1 VITKAQATLAATTNN
16 ATNVIIFLSDGDYGA
31 SQTNLSGQSSKVA
44 NQCAQAVTAAQAATA
59 AGTQVF
65 SVAYGASTS
74 SSSSCSTDSPTH
86 ISACTTMQ
94 TIASASSKF
103 YSTDTSCSSTNAF
116 STLPSVF
123 QAISTSLTSQTKPR
137 LLTH

>member
-1 VITKAQATLAATTNN
+1 MTGFVTRANTNSGFVTALTAT
-16 ATNVIIFLSDGDYGA
+16 SDIVPP
-31 SQTNLSGQSSKVA
+31 KVA

-65 SVAYGASTS
+65 SVAYGASTATS
-74 SSSSCSTDSPTH
+74 GNSSSCTTDTPTR

-94 TIASASSKF
+94 TIASDSGKF
-103 YSTDTSCSSTNAF
+103 YSTDSSCSSTNNI
-116 STLPSVF
+116 TQLPSVF

-137 LLTH
+137 LLTQ